1 MSDYIIDHQ
10 RGPHIRDYSDLSQD
24 RVVVCS
30 PTGWWTAVGWW
41 KAKGRGFT
49 SLQMAGVFTRDEAYK
64 MSRRR
69 KQEFGTCFHSVPAD
83 HVPTL
88 QAKLSEA
95 HRVIMEKCCPGPEN
109 WPDGKEWWQ
118 VAADR
123 IDTLTGI
130 LRAGKDDLWAATHG
144 SDEGGFEPTDWVIT
158 AEKVLVGDS
167 HVPTLQAEVERLR
180 EVLEQISRWCAVPN
194 SECTASQCPSKVAA
208 AALAAQPSTGKD
220 QQ

>member
-1 MSDYIIDHQ
+1 MSDNFIIDPQ

-88 QAKLSEA
+88 QA
-95 HRVIMEKCCPGPEN
+95 
-109 WPDGKEWWQ
+109 
-118 VAADR
+118 
-123 IDTLTGI
+123 
-130 LRAGKDDLWAATHG
+130 
-144 SDEGGFEPTDWVIT
+144 
-158 AEKVLVGDS
+158 
-167 HVPTLQAEVERLR
+167 EVERFKEALT
-180 EVLEQISRWCAVPN
+180 QISQWCGVPN
-194 SECTASQCPSKVAA
+194 GECPASDCPSRVAS
-208 AALAAQPSTGKD
+208 AALAAQPSTRKD